1 MLFVESGGDNLA
13 ANYSRELADYIIYV
27 IDVAQGEKI
36 PRKGGP
42 GVSQSDLLVINKTDL
57 APHVGASLEVMK
69 RDADRMRD
77 HGPTLFTCVK
87 SGDGVEGVAEL
98 IRAAWTSATG
108 GKKQ

>member
-1 MLFVESGGDNLA
+1 M
-13 ANYSRELADYIIYV
+13 
-27 IDVAQGEKI
+27 
-36 PRKGGP
+36 
-42 GVSQSDLLVINKTDL
+42 INKVNLSLLFPVLLCGARALINPTFGQTDL
-57 APHVGASLEVMK
+57 AVHVGASLEVMK

-98 IRAAWTSATG
+98 IQAAWTSATG